1 VNYFVLSKIQP
12 YKYGHTNMA
21 AKLLLP
27 IHSPDLTYCNCRDD
41 MMLDAVERSKTNRD
55 CRFSV
60 TSKNRIS

>member
-1 VNYFVLSKIQP
+1 
-12 YKYGHTNMA
+12 MA
-21 AKLLLP
+21 AIDKLLLP

-60 TSKNRIS
+60 TSKNRISWAIKKKAWM